1 MEEQEKLTAIPSQ
14 LSGPGRSDCFGER
27 SQLFGTSLPQLCP
40 EAGAGQAQHL
50 LCITE
55 GVATCVLVVSCY
67 FSCSEIQSSVGGSS
81 KEKPK

>member
-1 MEEQEKLTAIPSQ
+1 MGWLMEEQEKLTAIPSQ

-55 GVATCVLVVSCY
+55 GVATCVLVKFLVI
-67 FSCSEIQSSVGGSS
+67 FHVQKS
-81 KEKPK
+81 KAL